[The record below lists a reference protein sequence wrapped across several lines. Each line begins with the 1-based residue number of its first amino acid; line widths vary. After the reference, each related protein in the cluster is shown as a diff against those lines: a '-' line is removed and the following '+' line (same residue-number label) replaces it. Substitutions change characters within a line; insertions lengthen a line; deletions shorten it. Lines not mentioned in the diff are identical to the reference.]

1 MMNRQAYLH
10 RTKELIWM
18 TDNNDIDKLVEVA
31 AQENSPAARQRLF
44 QTIRLT
50 EVFAPCEL
58 DPHDPN
64 KVRSTPLARLSDGT
78 HAMMLFT
85 SKSHPHLSEHQHFA
99 GGAFKDHLSA
109 ALKMPPLDWVILSNN
124 AWQRVTIHK
133 QQIAAILDDL
143 NSDGRGQNYL
153 QAPSAGDATGTVLE
167 DFITQSARSESD
179 EVPNQVSAALRDR
192 ELFLELAAGQSE
204 DGQPVMK
211 TFQIQHLAHV
221 VRVYTSRVRPGIR
234 YGGIQWTALKDMIR
248 TVPGIGG
255 VQIMN
260 NADDWIVFDREAL
273 RLDASDQ

>member
-1 MMNRQAYLH
+1 
-10 RTKELIWM
+10 M

-260 NADDWIVFDREAL
+260 NADVWIVFDREAL

>member
-1 MMNRQAYLH
+1 
-10 RTKELIWM
+10 M

-124 AWQRVTIHK
+124 AWQRVAIHK
-133 QQIAAILDDL
+133 QQIAAVLDDL

-153 QAPSAGDATGTVLE
+153 QAPSAGDASGTVLE

-179 EVPNQVSAALRDR
+179 EMPYQVSAALRDR
-192 ELFLELAAGQSE
+192 ELFLELATGQSE
-204 DGQPVMK
+204 GGQPVMK

-221 VRVYTSRVRPGIR
+221 VRVYTSRVRPEIR

-248 TVPGIGG
+248 TAPGIGG

-273 RLDASDQ
+273 RLGASDQ

>member
-1 MMNRQAYLH
+1 MNQQAYLR

-18 TDNNDIDKLVEVA
+18 TDNSDIDKLVEVA

-44 QTIRLT
+44 QTIRMT

-85 SKSHPHLSEHQHFA
+85 SKSHPHLSEHQHFT
-99 GGAFKDHLSA
+99 GGAFSDHLSA
-109 ALKMPPLDWVILSNN
+109 ALKMPPLDWVILSNS
-124 AWQRVTIHK
+124 AWQRVAIHK

-153 QAPSAGDATGTVLE
+153 QVPSAGDAASTVLE
-167 DFITQSARSESD
+167 DFITQSARSESG
-179 EVPNQVSAALRDR
+179 EVPERVSAALRDR

-204 DGQPVMK
+204 DGQPVLK

-221 VRVYTSRVRPGIR
+221 VRVYTSRIRPGIK
-234 YGGIQWTALKDMIR
+234 YGGIQWNPLKDMIR
-248 TVPGIGG
+248 AAPGIGG

-273 RLDASDQ
+273 RLGASDQ

>member
-1 MMNRQAYLH
+1 MMNRQAYLRH
-10 RTKELIWM
+10 TKELKLM

-64 KVRSTPLARLSDGT
+64 RVRSTPLALLSDGT

-99 GGAFKDHLSA
+99 GAAFTDHLSA
-109 ALKMPPLDWVILSNN
+109 ALKMPPLDWVILSNG
-124 AWQRVTIHK
+124 AWQRVAIHK
-133 QQIAAILDDL
+133 QQIPAILEDL
-143 NSDGRGQNYL
+143 NSDGPGPNYL
-153 QAPSAGDATGTVLE
+153 QAPSAPGAAGATLE
-167 DFITQSARSESD
+167 DFITQSANSESD
-179 EVPNQVSAALRDR
+179 AVPHQVSAVLRGR
-192 ELFLELAAGQSE
+192 ELFLELAAGQSQ
-204 DGQPVMK
+204 DGQPVLK

-221 VRVYTSRVRPGIR
+221 VRVYTSRIRPGIT
-234 YGGIQWTALKDMIR
+234 YGGIKWTPLKDMIR
-248 TVPGIGG
+248 AAPGIGG

-273 RLDASDQ
+273 RLGAGDQ

>member
-1 MMNRQAYLH
+1 MNQQAYSR

-44 QTIRLT
+44 QTIRMT

-58 DPHDPN
+58 DPDDPN

-85 SKSHPHLSEHQHFA
+85 SKSHPHLSEHEHFA
-99 GGAFKDHLSA
+99 GGAFRDHLSA
-109 ALKMPPLDWVILSNN
+109 AVKMPPLDWVILSNS
-124 AWQRVTIHK
+124 AWQRVAIHK
-133 QQIAAILDDL
+133 QQIVAILDDL

-153 QAPSAGDATGTVLE
+153 QVTSAGDASGTVLE

-179 EVPNQVSAALRDR
+179 EVPQQVSAALRDR

-204 DGQPVMK
+204 DGQPVLK

-221 VRVYTSRVRPGIR
+221 VRVYTSRIRPGIK
-234 YGGIQWTALKDMIR
+234 YGGIQWTPLKDMIR
-248 TVPGIGG
+248 AAPGIGG
-255 VQIMN
+255 VQIIN

-273 RLDASDQ
+273 RLGASDQ

>member
-1 MMNRQAYLH
+1 
-10 RTKELIWM
+10 M

-58 DPHDPN
+58 DPHEPN

-99 GGAFKDHLSA
+99 GGAFRDHLSA
-109 ALKMPPLDWVILSNN
+109 ALKMPPLDWVILSNS
-124 AWQRVTIHK
+124 AWQRVSIHK
-133 QQIAAILDDL
+133 QQIAAILDDI
-143 NSDGRGQNYL
+143 NSDSRGQNYPH
-153 QAPSAGDATGTVLE
+153 APSAGDAAGTMLE

-179 EVPNQVSAALRDR
+179 AVPQQVSVVLRER

-204 DGQPVMK
+204 DGQPVLK

-221 VRVYTSRVRPGIR
+221 VRVYTSRIRPGIK
-234 YGGIQWTALKDMIR
+234 YGGIQWTALKEMIR
-248 TVPGIGG
+248 AAPGIGG

-273 RLDASDQ
+273 RLGASDQ